1 MRTTALVVLFIGASA
16 CDRAAYR
23 HVTAAVE
30 RVDEP
35 EDALEVY
42 HDRVRGATCYAKHDG
57 VEVLSCIPDVWL
69 TKDASR

>member
-1 MRTTALVVLFIGASA
+1 MRTAVLFVLLVVAPS